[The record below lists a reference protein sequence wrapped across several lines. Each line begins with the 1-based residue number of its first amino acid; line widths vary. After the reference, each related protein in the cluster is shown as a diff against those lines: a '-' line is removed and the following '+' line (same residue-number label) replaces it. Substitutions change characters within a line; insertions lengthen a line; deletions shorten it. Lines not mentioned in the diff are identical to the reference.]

1 MHVEEAKLISILAVI
16 FGVLLASLGA
26 LMLFGLD
33 FSADAYGSAALVWGG
48 LAIVLAGKEVR
59 RTHVLLKRPRWF
71 FAACIFGISSSAGLY
86 KTVLTGDSAGTI
98 GLMPMQVI
106 ALYALWQACRR

>member
-1 MHVEEAKLISILAVI
+1 MHVEEAKLVSILAVI

-71 FAACIFGISSSAGLY
+71 FAACMFGISSSAGLY
-86 KTVLTGDSAGTI
+86 KTVLTGDSAGAI
-98 GLMPMQVI
+98 GLVPMQVI